1 MRLHFESSGLSGA
14 RSALITLSLGMI
26 GAQIETRKCYN
37 SEEVRHLSKAC
48 PKSPKKRET
57 CVCVWGGG
65 SLEVVIV
72 VVVEATGQI

>member
-1 MRLHFESSGLSGA
+1 
-14 RSALITLSLGMI
+14 MI

-57 CVCVWGGG
+57 CVCGGG